1 MDDGK
6 KHELLGGRHVV
17 MLPATI
23 RNSRVRQNLHD
34 LLWPYVR
41 EDQLGEVYISAGFK
55 LPGDTFL
62 TPDTSFIRKSHI
74 DRTDPNGYFEGA
86 PALAIEVASDS
97 NTAALLD
104 LKMELYFAHGA
115 EEVWVVYPQTR
126 RIRAHFPDGHSETLS
141 GGLQSGLFPGWSAPL
156 PAVFGN

>member
-1 MDDGK
+1 
-6 KHELLGGRHVV
+6 

-23 RNSRVRQNLHD
+23 HRSRLRQNLHD

-41 EDQLGEVYISAGFK
+41 EHQLGEVYISAGFK
-55 LPGDTFL
+55 LPNDTFL
-62 TPDTSFIRKSHI
+62 KADASFIPKSRA
-74 DRTDPNGYFEGA
+74 DRTDLDGYLEGA
-86 PALAIEVASDS
+86 PALAIEVVSDS
-97 NTAALLD
+97 NTAAELD

-156 PAVFGN
+156 SAVFEN